1 MSVNVEI
8 IYSKYK
14 QNDVKIEENIVHN
27 IKQEVVKMFKTNKM
41 GRKIVAGLTIT
52 AMLVSLAGCSGS
64 TGSSGDTSDGS
75 SDTSGGDLPILGAS
89 IYSSGDNFNTYLASA
104 IEKNAAN
111 GYFECTVEDAQNDQ
125 ATMNDQV
132 DAMIAKGANA
142 IALSLVDISGAQ
154 TIIQKA
160 QNAGDIP
167 VIFFNKEVT
176 DTEVLASYDN
186 CYQITSTAGGYGADI
201 QAEQIAEAFNDTS
214 GDITIDKNG
223 DGILQYVMLM
233 GSSDHTATIPRAEA
247 IRTGLEA
254 AGVEYEELECDYGDW
269 DTATAKE
276 KMDAWVSKYGDEIE
290 FVVCANDAM
299 AIGALQS
306 VEAAGFNTEG
316 LESEQYI
323 PIAGIDALPDT
334 LNYIDS
340 GEIFCS
346 VLQDSA
352 TQGELIVKIA
362 ANLVDGKDPLDGI
375 DGYEVEENTKAIR
388 VPYKAIDR
396 SNTEEAAEG
405 YQE

>member
-1 MSVNVEI
+1 
-8 IYSKYK
+8 
-14 QNDVKIEENIVHN
+14 
-27 IKQEVVKMFKTNKM
+27 MFKTNKM

-52 AMLVSLAGCSGS
+52 AMLASLAGCSGS

-201 QAEQIAEAFNDTS
+201 QAEQIEALKKCFDDDATQIATLVKPLSEEDGAEVLDNVN
-214 GDITIDKNG
+214 IPKVVVDKNMYAMYFSRSVIPFVRG
-223 DGILQYVMLM
+223 YEKNLWLKLHKYYRHIGIYAYRGNVLDEITKLKQ
-233 GSSDHTATIPRAEA
+233 SSLELAESLEQLRWLENGYKIKVGVTNIETVGIDTPEDLERAE
-247 IRTGLEA
+247 
-254 AGVEYEELECDYGDW
+254 
-269 DTATAKE
+269 
-276 KMDAWVSKYGDEIE
+276 E
-290 FVVCANDAM
+290 F
-299 AIGALQS
+299 LKH
-306 VEAAGFNTEG
+306 
-316 LESEQYI
+316 SE
-323 PIAGIDALPDT
+323 
-334 LNYIDS
+334 N
-340 GEIFCS
+340 IF
-346 VLQDSA
+346 
-352 TQGELIVKIA
+352 
-362 ANLVDGKDPLDGI
+362 
-375 DGYEVEENTKAIR
+375 
-388 VPYKAIDR
+388 
-396 SNTEEAAEG
+396 
-405 YQE
+405 

>member
-1 MSVNVEI
+1 
-8 IYSKYK
+8 
-14 QNDVKIEENIVHN
+14 
-27 IKQEVVKMFKTNKM
+27 MFKTNKM

-52 AMLVSLAGCSGS
+52 AMLASLAGCSGS

-201 QAEQIAEAFNDTS
+201 PE
-214 GDITIDKNG
+214 
-223 DGILQYVMLM
+223 L
-233 GSSDHTATIPRAEA
+233 
-247 IRTGLEA
+247 LE
-254 AGVEYEELECDYGDW
+254 
-269 DTATAKE
+269 
-276 KMDAWVSKYGDEIE
+276 
-290 FVVCANDAM
+290 
-299 AIGALQS
+299 
-306 VEAAGFNTEG
+306 
-316 LESEQYI
+316 
-323 PIAGIDALPDT
+323 
-334 LNYIDS
+334 
-340 GEIFCS
+340 
-346 VLQDSA
+346 
-352 TQGELIVKIA
+352 
-362 ANLVDGKDPLDGI
+362 
-375 DGYEVEENTKAIR
+375 
-388 VPYKAIDR
+388 
-396 SNTEEAAEG
+396 
-405 YQE
+405 